1 MAEQETQNNE
11 HSTNLQD
18 SISDDSF
25 VDHYPDHSARISASS
40 PSQRAAFDGARQAA
54 TPIDHRGG
62 LNEKANTQES
72 ILADSG
78 GIGDIDD
85 SFDPA
90 VGSGVFDD
98 SDPGEIHQETES
110 AHVSND
116 TDNHPIRTCGNFPAT
131 ETKPKQLAGKELTNW
146 AIENYTVDPIKSSKN
161 RWRIRLRCRK
171 VRCQHLDHSGL
182 LTVSFMSDS
191 AYRQVSRGKKK
202 YEQWKR
208 QIKAE
213 SARALWQGD

>member
-1 MAEQETQNNE
+1 MAEQETQDV
-11 HSTNLQD
+11 HSTDLQN
-18 SISDDSF
+18 SISDDLLM
-25 VDHYPDHSARISASS
+25 DHYPDHSARISSA
-40 PSQRAAFDGARQAA
+40 PASQRAAFDGARQAA
-54 TPIDHRGG
+54 TSVDYRGG

-72 ILADSG
+72 ILADSDR
-78 GIGDIDD
+78 ISSDND
-85 SFDPA
+85 SFGSTA
-90 VGSGVFDD
+90 GSGIFDD
-98 SDPGEIHQETES
+98 SDPGEIHQETEF
-110 AHVSND
+110 AHVPND
-116 TDNHPIRTCGNFPAT
+116 TNNHLIRTCGSFPAT
-131 ETKPKQLAGKELTNW
+131 ETKLKQLAGKELTKW

-171 VRCQHLDHSGL
+171 ARCQHLDHSGL

-202 YEQWKR
+202 YEQWKK